1 MELKQVANKRKM
13 VGIVVKDKMN
23 KTIVVEVEKFLKHP
37 KYHKFIKR
45 KMKYKAHDETNACKI
60 GDEVMIMEVRPVS
73 KDKRWLVKEII
84 KKEELSVGEKEVGN
98 DTGEIET
105 RSGRQFRR
113 QKARL
118 HKDTRWFKEAV
129 WNGG

>member
-13 VGIVVKDKMN
+13 VGVVVKDKMN

-73 KDKRWLVKEII
+73 KDKRWLVQTII

-98 DTGEIET
+98 DTREI
-105 RSGRQFRR
+105 
-113 QKARL
+113 
-118 HKDTRWFKEAV
+118 
-129 WNGG
+129 

>member
-1 MELKQVANKRKM
+1 MELKQVPNKRKM

-98 DTGEIET
+98 DTGKI
-105 RSGRQFRR
+105 
-113 QKARL
+113 
-118 HKDTRWFKEAV
+118 
-129 WNGG
+129 

>member
-60 GDEVMIMEVRPVS
+60 GDEVMIMEIRPVS

-98 DTGEIET
+98 DTGEI
-105 RSGRQFRR
+105 
-113 QKARL
+113 
-118 HKDTRWFKEAV
+118 
-129 WNGG
+129 

>member
-73 KDKRWLVKEII
+73 KDKRWLVKRDHQE
-84 KKEELSVGEKEVGN
+84 
-98 DTGEIET
+98 
-105 RSGRQFRR
+105 RR
-113 QKARL
+113 AFCR
-118 HKDTRWFKEAV
+118 RER
-129 WNGG
+129 GGK

>member
-13 VGIVVKDKMN
+13 IGIVVKDKMN

-45 KMKYKAHDETNACKI
+45 KMKYKAHDELNACKI
-60 GDEVMIMEVRPVS
+60 GDEVMIIEVRPVS
-73 KDKRWLVKEII
+73 KDKRWMVKEII

-98 DTGEIET
+98 DTGKI
-105 RSGRQFRR
+105 
-113 QKARL
+113 
-118 HKDTRWFKEAV
+118 
-129 WNGG
+129 

>member
-13 VGIVVKDKMN
+13 VGIVVKDKMD

-45 KMKYKAHDETNACKI
+45 KMKYKAHDETNTCKI
-60 GDEVMIMEVRPVS
+60 GDEVMIVEVRPVS

-84 KKEELSVGEKEVGN
+84 KKEELSAGEKEVGN
-98 DTGEIET
+98 DTGAI
-105 RSGRQFRR
+105 
-113 QKARL
+113 
-118 HKDTRWFKEAV
+118 
-129 WNGG
+129 

>member
-13 VGIVVKDKMN
+13 IGIVVKDKMN
-23 KTIVVEVEKFLKHP
+23 KTIVVEAEKFLKHP

-98 DTGEIET
+98 DTREI
-105 RSGRQFRR
+105 
-113 QKARL
+113 
-118 HKDTRWFKEAV
+118 
-129 WNGG
+129 

>member
-45 KMKYKAHDETNACKI
+45 KMKYKAHDETNVCKI
-60 GDEVMIMEVRPVS
+60 GDEVMIIEVRPVS
-73 KDKRWLVKEII
+73 KEKRWLVKEII

-98 DTGEIET
+98 DTREI
-105 RSGRQFRR
+105 
-113 QKARL
+113 
-118 HKDTRWFKEAV
+118 
-129 WNGG
+129 